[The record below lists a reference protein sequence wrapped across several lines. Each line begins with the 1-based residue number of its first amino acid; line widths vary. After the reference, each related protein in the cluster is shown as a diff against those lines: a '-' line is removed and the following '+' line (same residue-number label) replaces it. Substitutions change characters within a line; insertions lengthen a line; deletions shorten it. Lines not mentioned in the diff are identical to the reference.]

1 MSTNSNLPCEVDPEI
16 QELTEDDEVSIE
28 EQWDQC
34 NKKLRHKDFVQCKD
48 FITNPARFLNDANI
62 IYDANLEK
70 YILTCI
76 ALTVRLVVNF
86 VSQDRPDFYTKLAD
100 KRGENHTFTG
110 SGIVVGT
117 EPSNN
122 KCNCLRHKRMS
133 EKNYETWSVYIASA
147 THVVFDH
154 AEAKCTTAEL
164 FYHDKSERKDIK
176 KISGVRLYE
185 RRIEGDSCILE
196 CVTCNQSLFT
206 QLDQEVNTLE
216 QLYKS
221 LPGDNDAIIIISHP
235 HGMPKHIS
243 FGKPTHQ
250 HTKDESMF
258 TLSEL
263 KYNTATCPGSSG
275 APVLKLNDTF
285 RGRHS
290 NLIITSFH
298 IHSGANSGGLNFS
311 GVAATPT
318 LYDKNIPVDFL
329 DLKELNPTVTDENNG
344 DQQDV
349 DFDENKHENDLHTTT
364 VDCRKNP
371 GHPEFIPVYNFT
383 IEHLPPGYQNDDIFS
398 YIKTLS
404 DLTGRVTAKFSSL
417 NRPRYVE
424 GSRDPYPC
432 YNVRGQHRLRTG
444 SGFIVS
450 VSRQDCNH
458 DPNSRTCPC
467 HECEN
472 SDTPAKVYYLIN
484 VQTAAHVVFDT
495 SEARQSVVRLRY
507 DDEYSPVVK
516 VCGVRVTDK
525 NVAKDTSLV
534 QFVTHDLDLGLE
546 LSQLLTRLHEREQHI
561 KELFT
566 MSEIDKLTIIVSHPH
581 GGFKQISVGQWV
593 HKESITSTLDHEH
606 TRYTYTTCTCPG
618 SSGAAVFI
626 LGDAMPRVQ
635 KRYLTTHVHRGAQ
648 SDGNNISAFG
658 VESYRKPNSM
668 PSSPEVIL
676 ASNDQDTVYNKS
688 DSFAYVAQD

>member
-164 FYHDKSERKDIK
+164 FYHDKR
-176 KISGVRLYE
+176 
-185 RRIEGDSCILE
+185 
-196 CVTCNQSLFT
+196 
-206 QLDQEVNTLE
+206 
-216 QLYKS
+216 
-221 LPGDNDAIIIISHP
+221 
-235 HGMPKHIS
+235 
-243 FGKPTHQ
+243 
-250 HTKDESMF
+250 
-258 TLSEL
+258 
-263 KYNTATCPGSSG
+263 
-275 APVLKLNDTF
+275 
-285 RGRHS
+285 
-290 NLIITSFH
+290 
-298 IHSGANSGGLNFS
+298 ANSGGLNFS